1 MCELLYIR
9 ILYFTRARGHRWAH
23 ETPAACHTHHGS
35 KLRGG
40 GEMESI
46 TEKGRI
52 EEEEW
57 VGDDEKAQGEC
68 RLYWV
73 SS

>member
-1 MCELLYIR
+1 
-9 ILYFTRARGHRWAH
+9 
-23 ETPAACHTHHGS
+23 
-35 KLRGG
+35 
-40 GEMESI
+40 MESI

-57 VGDDEKAQGEC
+57 VGGDEKAQGEC